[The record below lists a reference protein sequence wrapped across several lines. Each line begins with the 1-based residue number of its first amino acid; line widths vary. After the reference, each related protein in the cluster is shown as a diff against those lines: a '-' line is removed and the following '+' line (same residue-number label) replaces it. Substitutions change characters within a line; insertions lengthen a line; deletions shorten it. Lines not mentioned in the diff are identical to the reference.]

1 LAHLESSTRF
11 GGMENAT
18 AIFYADQ
25 PFRKRTM
32 ADGVVAHETAHQW
45 FGDAVTET
53 EWSHLWLS
61 EGFAT
66 YFAALWTRKSA
77 GDSGFRA
84 EMEEIRRAVLS
95 SRVVA
100 ERPVIDTAEQDLMAL
115 LNENSYQKG
124 GFVLHMVRTR
134 LGDSAFFRGLHR
146 YYDRYRNGNAL
157 SDDLRRELEAS
168 SGRPLGWFFDQ
179 WLRRPGFPEL
189 TTSWTYDAVAK
200 RVIVSITQGTRFG
213 SYRFP
218 LTIDIRTAA
227 GRWVRTRVEVPA
239 QTRTL
244 VTLDLPLDTA
254 PAELVFDPD
263 VELLARIVKQ

>member
-1 LAHLESSTRF
+1 MDIRAATLYECGLREAACGLALVGRCVPQWAYVEPRLADFLPGPFRSAGDIVSYLGSLVGPLPYEKLAHLESSTRF

-84 EMEEIRRAVLS
+84 EMEEIRRGVLS

-100 ERPVIDTAEQDLMAL
+100 EPPVIDTAQQDLMAVA
-115 LNENSYQKG
+115 NRNSHQKG
-124 GFVLHMVRTR
+124 GFVLHM
-134 LGDSAFFRGLHR
+134 
-146 YYDRYRNGNAL
+146 
-157 SDDLRRELEAS
+157 LRS
-168 SGRPLGWFFDQ
+168 SL
-179 WLRRPGFPEL
+179 
-189 TTSWTYDAVAK
+189 
-200 RVIVSITQGTRFG
+200 
-213 SYRFP
+213 
-218 LTIDIRTAA
+218 
-227 GRWVRTRVEVPA
+227 
-239 QTRTL
+239 
-244 VTLDLPLDTA
+244 
-254 PAELVFDPD
+254 
-263 VELLARIVKQ
+263 

>member
-1 LAHLESSTRF
+1 
-11 GGMENAT
+11 MENAT

-77 GDSGFRA
+77 RDSGFRA
-84 EMEEIRRAVLS
+84 EMEEIRRVVLS

-100 ERPVIDTAEQDLMAL
+100 ERPVIDTAQQDLMAL

-124 GFVLHMVRTR
+124 GFVLHMLRTT

-146 YYDRYRNGNAL
+146 YYDRR
-157 SDDLRRELEAS
+157 SEERRVGKECRS
-168 SGRPLGWFFDQ
+168 
-179 WLRRPGFPEL
+179 
-189 TTSWTYDAVAK
+189 
-200 RVIVSITQGTRFG
+200 
-213 SYRFP
+213 
-218 LTIDIRTAA
+218 
-227 GRWVRTRVEVPA
+227 RWSPYH
-239 QTRTL
+239 
-244 VTLDLPLDTA
+244 
-254 PAELVFDPD
+254 
-263 VELLARIVKQ
+263 